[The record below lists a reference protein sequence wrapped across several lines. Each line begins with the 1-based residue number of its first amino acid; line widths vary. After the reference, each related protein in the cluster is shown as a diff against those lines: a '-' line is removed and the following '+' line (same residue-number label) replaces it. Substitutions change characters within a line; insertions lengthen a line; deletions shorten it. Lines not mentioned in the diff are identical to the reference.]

1 MVTESPYDVFL
12 QLTEHTE
19 TNCSTCKNK
28 EELKSQSFKSEVL
41 SVMINRGTLMG
52 MCPLRYHPT
61 FSTVFVQIA
70 LAIVPLII
78 TPTNCTF
85 SESFKTVAD
94 YSQFL

>member
-19 TNCSTCKNK
+19 TNCSTCKNN
-28 EELKSQSFKSEVL
+28 EELKSQSFQSEVL
-41 SVMINRGTLMG
+41 SVMIKQGDLNGYV
-52 MCPLRYHPT
+52 PLKVPSHLQYHLC
-61 FSTVFVQIA
+61 A
-70 LAIVPLII
+70 DHANLII

-85 SESFKTVAD
+85 SESLIVAD